1 MINFYWSNS
10 GLCRWLVLRG
20 RDLKN
25 YIWLVE
31 SYIKY
36 LIFVRSATK
45 ADNLNKQ
52 ISSLRVRKVR
62 GSSRWFF
69 LLETK
74 IARMTLLLAIDNT
87 ILTTPSTIFFVVY
100 SRIQWFGLLEA
111 FTTYRCFKIVT
122 WQKAGT
128 TLKASQTVHLPFW
141 FPAFEQIN
149 HLLSNTVISN
159 TI

>member
-1 MINFYWSNS
+1 MINYYWSNS

-111 FTTYRCFKIVT
+111 FTTYRCFKMVT
-122 WQKAGT
+122 WQKART
-128 TLKASQTVHLPFW
+128 TLKASQTIHLPFW

-149 HLLSNTVISN
+149 HLLSNTVIFN